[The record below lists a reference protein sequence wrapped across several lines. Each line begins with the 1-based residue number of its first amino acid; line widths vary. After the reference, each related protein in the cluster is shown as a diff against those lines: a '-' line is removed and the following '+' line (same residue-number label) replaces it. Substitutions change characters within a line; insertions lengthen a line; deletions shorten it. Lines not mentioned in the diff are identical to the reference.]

1 MGKEFC
7 GHEFGGIRTRNM
19 MPLSVIKQKF
29 QIKMSEC
36 ERCYDAYLKS
46 INRRT
51 TNSHTITIFS
61 TILYNICTATNTVVA
76 MDLPDPS

>member
-51 TNSHTITIFS
+51 TNTYN
-61 TILYNICTATNTVVA
+61 YNIFYNTVQYLYSYKHSSSNGPA
-76 MDLPDPS
+76 